1 MTTEDETAGKMDE
14 AVDLLSCLDIS
25 SRKLEEIAKH
35 VSGKIKNHPKVNDL
49 IRRLDASGLFG
60 GQDGETNQVSKMQET
75 IKKEHMVPELAE
87 LLGELSADPD
97 IIENIEKHIIPLLFS
112 D

>member
-1 MTTEDETAGKMDE
+1 MTNEHEIAGKMDE

-35 VSGKIKNHPKVNDL
+35 MSGKIKDHPKVNDL
-49 IRRLDASGLFG
+49 IRRLDASGLFE
-60 GQDGETNQVSKMQET
+60 GQDDDTNQVSKLQDT
-75 IKKEHMVPELAE
+75 IKKERMLPELTE